1 VGTRL
6 RELYDRLWSEAIGAI
21 RAGGVETDPVLAAG
35 MPDRRRGLT
44 LIARP
49 SPLVRRRVAAFLD
62 GLREIEPEQHYYA
75 LSELH
80 VTVLSLFTATVDHAP
95 LLARTARYVSAVDA
109 AMRDAASIRIEFAGV
124 TATPGAI
131 LVQGF
136 FENHALDD
144 LRDSLRRQLRASGLA
159 GGVDRRYRLETAHIT
174 VARFRARLRDGE
186 RLAARIE
193 RARHRPFGATTVRS
207 VSLVETDW
215 YMTRQTARTVK
226 RYRLPG
232 QAALGRCSQEAR
244 TPAARMPRT
253 VSRR

>member
-1 VGTRL
+1 VRTGL
-6 RELYDRLWSEAIGAI
+6 RERYDRLWSAAVGAL
-21 RAGGVETDPVLAAG
+21 RAGRPETDPVLAAG

-44 LIARP
+44 LVARP
-49 SPLVRRRVAAFLD
+49 SPPVRRRVAAFLD

-75 LSELH
+75 PSELH

-95 LLARTARYVSAVDA
+95 LLARTASYVSAVDG
-109 AMRDAASIRIEFAGV
+109 AMRKAAPFRIGFAGV

-136 FENHALDD
+136 FEDDALDA
-144 LRDSLRRQLRASGLA
+144 LRDSVRGQLRVRGLA
-159 GGVDRRYRLETAHIT
+159 HGVDGRYRLETAHVT

-186 RLAARIE
+186 RLAEAIE

-215 YMTRQTARTVK
+215 YMTRETARTLK
-226 RYRLPG
+226 RYRL
-232 QAALGRCSQEAR
+232 
-244 TPAARMPRT
+244 
-253 VSRR
+253 SR